1 MPSPSAGLPP
11 ILTDGPY
18 RAIVEQMGDGVG
30 TLSIDGILLYT
41 NPRLAELLDR
51 PGESLLGRPLAELIP
66 PSQRACLDRLRKVS
80 PGRTECAELELLP
93 DEGEPVRVL
102 AAVSGLKD
110 AGNGTQCL
118 ILTDLSSI
126 QTPGMTHA
134 RDAHR
139 YHLLEETVTAFVVEI
154 DEQRCVRWVSPT
166 VHALLGWRPQELLGA
181 CFTNLLHP
189 EESFEV
195 EPPTGQQQ
203 PLLRLKARDGT
214 DRWMSLHSWPLQG
227 EGPIPCR
234 WIIGFQDM
242 SELVELQQARA
253 IDQARL
259 TALLMSSSKPQIL
272 LDIVKQPGA
281 ALPDFV
287 CAAANDAACRRY
299 GLTQHELVGR
309 RLLEALPDRAAV
321 GLVALC
327 HRALESECSM
337 AWVDLDEPSGA
348 DTEERRTRIRVDR
361 VGDVLGCSWSEV
373 ESNSSAHTLQR
384 HQQRPGL
391 VSRSKLLQQLSQH
404 HPPSHCRTQPLALA
418 LCHLRD
424 LRTIHD
430 GQGTESAAMVLQAIE
445 ERLRRVLP
453 PNTILARINIDQL
466 LVVLGGINNHAEAEA
481 TAESIQAMVA
491 QPLPNQGAWITIT
504 SRVTMT
510 LEQPGD
516 HLEDLISS
524 ALQ

>member
-11 ILTDGPY
+11 ILSDGPY

-30 TLSIDGILLYT
+30 TLSIDGLLLYT

-80 PGRTECAELELLP
+80 PGRTECAELV
-93 DEGEPVRVL
+93 G
-102 AAVSGLKD
+102 
-110 AGNGTQCL
+110 
-118 ILTDLSSI
+118 
-126 QTPGMTHA
+126 
-134 RDAHR
+134 
-139 YHLLEETVTAFVVEI
+139 
-154 DEQRCVRWVSPT
+154 
-166 VHALLGWRPQELLGA
+166 
-181 CFTNLLHP
+181 
-189 EESFEV
+189 
-195 EPPTGQQQ
+195 
-203 PLLRLKARDGT
+203 
-214 DRWMSLHSWPLQG
+214 
-227 EGPIPCR
+227 
-234 WIIGFQDM
+234 
-242 SELVELQQARA
+242 LQQARA

-272 LDIVKQPGA
+272 LDIVQQPGA

-373 ESNSSAHTLQR
+373 ESNSRAHTQQR

-481 TAESIQAMVA
+481 TAETIQAMVA